1 MYYDYRI
8 IDGYGA
14 PIVVIVAKRGI
25 GKTFGRVIRAIKRFK
40 EHSRRFIYVVETED
54 MVDVLA
60 QNKGEK
66 FFAKIIEYLEKQK
79 SNKSK
84 KLLDFITSAEVQ
96 ESEKISSNGRSNI
109 RGGTIFIN
117 GETAGYIVS
126 LNGFS
131 KLKRNNFI
139 NIKEIIVDEFI
150 PETIDARS
158 LKNTY
163 KLVNVI
169 QSIARTQTDIKIYLL
184 GNAVRM
190 NDDILVKLK
199 LNNLKL
205 GEIRKVYDKYG
216 LLVVAH
222 YVNNEEYKEFEEVA
236 NKSVA
241 GRLASIT
248 GQDNEENNT
257 FADDIDE
264 NLLIPKKMKSSHF
277 LFCLHDEDDSIR
289 IQATKDYSC
298 YYIVEDYGTNKN
310 NRYCIDRK
318 GITPIV
324 KFVPEYK
331 DYLLKLYNSNML
343 KFENS
348 YIFMIF
354 KKILKIL

>member
-25 GKTFGRVIRAIKRFK
+25 GKTFGRVMRAIKRFK

-54 MVDVLA
+54 MVDVLS
-60 QNKGEK
+60 QNRGEK
-66 FFAKIIEYLEKQK
+66 FFSKVIEYLEKQK
-79 SNKSK
+79 SNKGK
-84 KLLDFITSAEVQ
+84 KLLNFILSAEI
-96 ESEKISSNGRSNI
+96 EETEKISSGAKSNI
-109 RGGTIFIN
+109 RGGTIYIN
-117 GETAGYIVS
+117 GKTAGYIVS

-139 NIKEIIVDEFI
+139 DIKEIIVDEFI

-163 KLVNVI
+163 KLVNII
-169 QSIARTQTDIKIYLL
+169 QSIARTQTDVKIYLL
-184 GNAVRM
+184 GNAIRL

-199 LNNLKL
+199 LNNLKP

-216 LLVVAH
+216 LLVVGH
-222 YVNNEEYKEFEEVA
+222 YVNNSEYKEFEELA

-241 GRLASIT
+241 GRLANIT
-248 GQDNEENNT
+248 GENNEEENK
-257 FADDIDE
+257 FIDE
-264 NLLIPKKMKSSHF
+264 IDKDLLIPQKMKPSHF
-277 LFCLHDEDDSIR
+277 IFALHDENNSIR
-289 IQATKDYSC
+289 IHATKDYSS
-298 YYIVEDYGTNKN
+298 YYVLEDYGTNKN
-310 NRYCIDRK
+310 NRYCIDKK
-318 GITPIV
+318 GITSVV
-324 KFVPEYK
+324 KYVPEYK
-331 DYLLKLYNSNML
+331 DYVLKLYNNNLL

-348 YIFMIF
+348 YVFMIF